1 MSQTSVSL
9 FSYGRFWMEMDKIKT
24 LICVVPKCYL
34 PAPKK
39 RYGLAI
45 TLDIVMIF
53 YFNQITA
60 IPIFVSLIK
69 NEWLK
74 TRPAVPQGLGPQQ
87 FGGPKK

>member
-24 LICVVPKCYL
+24 LIICVVPKCYL

-39 RYGLAI
+39 RYRLAI
-45 TLDIVMIF
+45 ALGIVMIF

-69 NEWLK
+69 NE
-74 TRPAVPQGLGPQQ
+74 
-87 FGGPKK
+87 